1 MRELIDE
8 EELCFLEKEYWRAK
22 SGGRCPAWDLGYV
35 ALACEAVPKLIDED
49 VFLREAVNT
58 EIDRNESLS
67 FTLFSKIKE
76 NDQLQKMIDWLADRL
91 SESTEY
97 GKKWIGAL
105 DETEHRYPLFS
116 TKEQAT
122 RDWIAAAR
130 KASENEA

>member
-49 VFLREAVNT
+49 IFLREAVNT

-67 FTLFSKIKE
+67 FTLFSKTRE
-76 NDQLQKMIDWLADRL
+76 NDQLQKRVEWLAAKLEEQEVLFFD
-91 SESTEY
+91 ESLGKFREY
-97 GKKWIGAL
+97 RAKDW
-105 DETEHRYPLFS
+105 EEY
-116 TKEQAT
+116 T
-122 RDWIAAAR
+122 RDTVG
-130 KASENEA
+130 